1 MFFSEN
7 LIKKSKISHCF
18 FSKKNGV
25 SKNFYKSL
33 NCGIDSGDKK
43 INVIKNLRIVSK
55 KIGCKYKNIVIMK
68 QVHSN
73 KVLYIGKN
81 SKIKKKNNL

>member
-1 MFFSEN
+1 MFFSKN
-7 LIKKSKISHCF
+7 LIKKSEISHCF

-25 SKNFYKSL
+25 SKHFYKSL
-33 NCGIDSGDKK
+33 NCGIGSGDKK

-55 KIGCKYKNIVIMK
+55 EIGCKYKNIVTMS

-73 KVLYIGKN
+73 KV
-81 SKIKKKNNL
+81 

>member
-7 LIKKSKISHCF
+7 LIEKSKISHCF

-33 NCGIDSGDKK
+33 NCGIGSGDKK
-43 INVIKNLRIVSK
+43 I
-55 KIGCKYKNIVIMK
+55 KIPLVNRVF
-68 QVHSN
+68 
-73 KVLYIGKN
+73 
-81 SKIKKKNNL
+81 IKKQMS